1 MSYILDII
9 RIMLHVRVTLKFLIM
24 LILNSNFYVHLVP
37 LEFPIVKREHFNGW
51 YSSNAYYSSLMIF
64 DVPIILV
71 CVTIFI
77 TIAYWMTGQ
86 LLEINR
92 YLILLGL
99 YLMTSYVAQALAV
112 MLTSVLN
119 VEVSFDC
126 F

>member
-1 MSYILDII
+1 
-9 RIMLHVRVTLKFLIM
+9 
-24 LILNSNFYVHLVP
+24 
-37 LEFPIVKREHFNGW
+37 
-51 YSSNAYYSSLMIF
+51 MIF